1 LSVGL
6 LSKVLSVRDAIRS
19 GLRTY
24 DFLKGGEAYKQ
35 HLGGRPLPLYRCRVD
50 LV

>member
-1 LSVGL
+1 LSVGF
-6 LSKVLSVRDAIRS
+6 LSKVLSIRDGIRS

-35 HLGGRPLPLYRCRVD
+35 RLGGRPLSLYRCRLD
-50 LV
+50 LT